1 MSKKLR
7 LSTEMNGNDP
17 ELSTQNPAEEKP
29 NPATDMQV
37 SVEIGGNKVELAL
50 NKEEERE
57 YDKMLD
63 KVMSSIPPERALN
76 HDDMP
81 EAEVDNL
88 LAGLSN
94 SSDDASGSPNKVS
107 PWNVRGWNTS
117 EVQPARERRSPSRPK
132 SCDPPNSISVTVSI
146 RYPNDCQSDATQ
158 DCSMVEDRCLDEKA
172 SSPEPEKLECDP
184 VPSKSLP
191 NRCPPRFVRTEVV
204 RPDRQ
209 LSTKRKVTDNLLK
222 PSGRKH
228 QWYTCSESR
237 IYCHMKDE
245 TEESPLYYLDY
256 LSLTDRCPKGAC
268 DIRPEEDSQLKSCS
282 LYESVQRSK
291 SRRNTNTG
299 NMDTGE
305 SMEGEPEPIGR
316 RHQWY
321 TCGGNRVFCHMKNKQ
336 NGSPNYYLDYSSL
349 TDRCP
354 NSPHSFQPQDPP
366 PRSRS
371 ERRST
376 SRASQ
381 QRRSRTVEDNV
392 NNHSLLIGRRHQW
405 FTCGNSRIDCR
416 PKDKEEGFPFSSLG
430 YFNLMGRCPHGS
442 CRFETEANLLR
453 CQSENRFVQGTKSEK
468 RSQTA
473 VGHRNS
479 GNFVPIGRRH

>member
-29 NPATDMQV
+29 NPTTDMQV
-37 SVEIGGNKVELAL
+37 SVEIGGNKVELAV

-57 YDKMLD
+57 YDKGR
-63 KVMSSIPPERALN
+63 SSIPPERALN

-88 LAGLSN
+88 SN
-94 SSDDASGSPNKVS
+94 ASDDASGSPNKVS

-117 EVQPARERRSPSRPK
+117 EVQSPRERRCPSRPK
-132 SCDPPNSISVTVSI
+132 SCDPPNSISVTISI
-146 RYPNDCQSDATQ
+146 RYPNDCHSDATQ
-158 DCSMVEDRCLDEKA
+158 DLSLAEDRCPDVKA
-172 SSPEPEKLECDP
+172 PSPEPDLCEDDPLSENLECDP
-184 VPSKSLP
+184 VKPEIVRNK
-191 NRCPPRFVRTEVV
+191 CPPKSVRSEGV
-204 RPDRQ
+204 RPIS
-209 LSTKRKVTDNLLK
+209 LSSKPKFTDDLHK

-245 TEESPLYYLDY
+245 TEESPMYYLDY
-256 LSLTDRCPKGAC
+256 LSLTDRCPNGSC
-268 DIRPEEDSQLKSCS
+268 DIRPEENSQLKSSC
-282 LYESVQRSK
+282 LYESVQRSGG
-291 SRRNTNTG
+291 RRNTNTG
-299 NMDTGE
+299 NMNTDE
-305 SMEGEPEPIGR
+305 SKEGGPEPTGR

-336 NGSPNYYLDYSSL
+336 RGSPSYYLDYASL

-354 NSPHSFQPQDPP
+354 NSPHSFQPLKPP

-381 QRRSRTVEDNV
+381 QRRSRTVEDNA
-392 NNHSLLIGRRHQW
+392 NNHTLLIGRRHHW
-405 FTCGNSRIDCR
+405 FTCGNSRIYCR
-416 PKDKEEGFPFSSLG
+416 PKGKGEGSPFCYLG
-430 YFNLMGRCPHGS
+430 HLNLMGRCPHGS

-453 CQSENRFVQGTKSEK
+453 CQSENRFVQGTKWEK

-479 GNFVPIGRRH
+479 GNFVHIGRRR